1 MIPYWYSK
9 EEKDYFKQNMLS
21 EDLLRGETPGLI
33 SDETIDEYMSIENL
47 LHILFKKRG
56 AHSSSLREEEP

>member
-21 EDLLRGETPGLI
+21 DICMIRDLLRGETPGLI
-33 SDETIDEYMSIENL
+33 SDETMDEYMSIENL
-47 LHILFKKRG
+47 LHILFKKR
-56 AHSSSLREEEP
+56 